1 MDRGRRG
8 FLKGIGA
15 IGAAGLVPRA
25 AQGDSSVPA
34 TAPVPDAGPATAVE
48 AEPYGFLTAEEAAW
62 LEAAINRMVPADELG
77 PGGVDLGIARF
88 IDRQL
93 AGAFGQGAKTYMQGP
108 WQQGT
113 PAQGWQIPL
122 TPAACYRSAIARID
136 AYCRE
141 ARGAAFRELAV
152 EVQDDVLAALEA
164 GKIDLVELPG
174 HVFFKLFHQ
183 NVMEGLFSDPIYG
196 GNRDRLGW
204 KLVGFPGALGNYVD
218 VIDQYDNKPFPDEP
232 VGIEDLAMSSA
243 R

>member
-1 MDRGRRG
+1 M
-8 FLKGIGA
+8 
-15 IGAAGLVPRA
+15 GAAGLVARA
-25 AQGDSSVPA
+25 AQGDSAAPAA
-34 TAPVPDAGPATAVE
+34 TAPLSDAGPITA
-48 AEPYGFLTAEEAAW
+48 AAPEPYSFLTAEEAAW
-62 LEAAINRMVPADELG
+62 LEAAVDRMVPADELG

-113 PAQGWQIPL
+113 SAQGWQIPL
-122 TPAACYRSAIARID
+122 TPAACYRHAIARIE
-136 AYCRE
+136 AHCRDKHGSTFS
-141 ARGAAFRELAV
+141 ALAAG
-152 EVQDDVLAALEA
+152 VQDDVLAALEA
-164 GKIDLVELPG
+164 GRIDLVELPG

-196 GNRDRLGW
+196 GNRDKLGW
-204 KLVGFPGALGNYVD
+204 KLVGFRGALGNYVD
-218 VIDQYDNKPFPDEP
+218 VIDQYDNKPFPAEP

>member
-1 MDRGRRG
+1 M
-8 FLKGIGA
+8 
-15 IGAAGLVPRA
+15 GAAGLVPRA
-25 AQGDSSVPA
+25 AQGDSTSPA
-34 TAPVPDAGPATAVE
+34 TAPASDANAATAVE
-48 AEPYGFLTAEEAAW
+48 PEPYGFLTAEEAAW
-62 LEAAINRMVPADELG
+62 LEAAVNRMVPADELG

-93 AGAFGQGAKTYMQGP
+93 AGAFGKGAKTYMQGP

-113 PAQGWQIPL
+113 SAQGWQIPL

-136 AYCRE
+136 AHCRDKHGTSF
-141 ARGAAFRELAV
+141 ANLAAGVR
-152 EVQDDVLAALEA
+152 DDVLAALEA
-164 GKIDLVELPG
+164 GRIDLVELPG
-174 HVFFKLFHQ
+174 HAFFKLFHQ

-218 VIDQYDNKPFPDEP
+218 VIDQYDNKPLPGEP